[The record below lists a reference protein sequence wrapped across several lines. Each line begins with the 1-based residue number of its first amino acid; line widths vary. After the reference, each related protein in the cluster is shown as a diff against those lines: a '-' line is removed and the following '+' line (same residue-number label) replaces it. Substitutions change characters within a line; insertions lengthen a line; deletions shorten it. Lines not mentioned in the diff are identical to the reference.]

1 MAKYLYG
8 ASVQGIQS
16 FIFQTNELKDIVG
29 ASELINNICDDAFD
43 EFGGTKEQSVIRA
56 AGNIKHI
63 FNDEGDCKNAV
74 KEFPRRVMD
83 LAPGITISQAVV
95 RFDEGQGFSDV
106 IDELENRIKVQR
118 NKQAVSNLGFIGMQ
132 RARSTGLPLV
142 KVDKGDYL
150 DLSTKAKREIANSG
164 NSNSTKKL
172 CKDCFGVDLP
182 HSKIAYNI
190 EDITKHNDWI
200 AIIHADGNGLGKVI
214 QEIGKNEKGYST
226 FSRSLNEATINAAQ
240 VAYKAICEKY
250 EIDKE
255 EKIPIRPIVLGGDD
269 FTAICRADF
278 AVDYTK
284 EFLKAFEENTS
295 SYLGNILKNNKV
307 FKNSETKL
315 TACAGISFI
324 KSSFPFYFGY
334 DLAEDLCNSA
344 KKVAKAGITE
354 NELPKS
360 CLMFHK
366 VQDSF
371 VVDYEE
377 IAKRELNPQEKIS
390 FSFGPY
396 FLDNRVYPSIDELQI
411 KSKMLSTK
419 EGNAVKSN
427 IRQWMSLLYDKSD
440 AAKQKMNRLKSML
453 RLSESKESKEL
464 LELVNWIENGKEQN
478 GTTTYPAY
486 DLLSIHSV
494 TLQKTKNT
502 NKED

>member
-1 MAKYLYG
+1 
-8 ASVQGIQS
+8 VQGIQS

-43 EFGGTKEQSVIRA
+43 EFGGSKEQSVIRA

-63 FNDEGDCKNAV
+63 FESEEKCKKAV
-74 KEFPRRVMD
+74 REFPRKVMK
-83 LAPGITISQAVV
+83 LAPSITISQAVV
-95 RFDEGQGFSDV
+95 KFENSQEFSDV
-106 IDELENRIKVQR
+106 IDELEKRLKIQR
-118 NKQAVSNLGFIGMQ
+118 NKQTVSNLGFISMQ
-132 RARSTGLPLV
+132 RARKTGLPVV
-142 KVDKGDYL
+142 KVEKEDYL
-150 DLSTKAKREIANSG
+150 DSSTDAKRENKSQ
-164 NSNSTKKL
+164 KL
-172 CKDCFGVDLP
+172 FMDCGLP
-182 HSKIAYNI
+182 VNKITYNI

-214 QEIGKNEKGYST
+214 HEIGKNEKDFSV
-226 FSRSLNEATINAAQ
+226 FSRNLNEATINAAQ
-240 VAYKAICEKY
+240 KAYKAICEKY
-250 EIDKE
+250 KIDSE
-255 EKIPIRPIVLGGDD
+255 EKIPIRPIVIGGDD

-295 SYLGNILKNNKV
+295 SLLGPIIIKYNV
-307 FKNSETKL
+307 FKNSDTKL

-334 DLAEDLCNSA
+334 DLADDLCRAA
-344 KKVAKAGITE
+344 KKVAKAGIAE

-377 IAKRELNPQEKIS
+377 IAKRELKPQDNIL

-396 FLDNRVYPSIDELQI
+396 FLDEKVNSSIDELQN
-411 KSKMLSTK
+411 KSKLLSTK
-419 EGNAVKSN
+419 EGNAVKSH
-427 IRQWMSLLYDKSD
+427 IRQWMSLQYDNPD

-453 RLSESKESKEL
+453 KLSESKESKEL
-464 LELVNWIENGKEQN
+464 LELVNWIENGIKEN

-494 TLQKTKNT
+494 TFQKTKNT

>member
-63 FNDEGDCKNAV
+63 YNDEGKCIKAV
-74 KEFPRRVMD
+74 NEFPRKVME

-95 RFDEGQGFSDV
+95 KFDEGQEFSDV
-106 IDELENRIKVQR
+106 IDELENRLKTQR
-118 NKQAVSNLGFIGMQ
+118 NRQTVSNLSFIGMQ
-132 RARSTGLPLV
+132 RERSTGLPLV
-142 KVDKGDYL
+142 MVEKGDYL
-150 DLSTKAKREIANSG
+150 DQSTLAKRKIANSES
-164 NSNSTKKL
+164 SNSTKKL
-172 CKDCFGVDLP
+172 CKVCFGVDLP
-182 HSKIAYNI
+182 HDRIAYNI

-214 QEIGKNEKGYST
+214 HEIGKNEKDFSV
-226 FSRSLNEATINAAQ
+226 FSRNLNEATINAAQ
-240 VAYKAICEKY
+240 IAYKAICEKY
-250 EIDKE
+250 KIDSE

-284 EFLKAFEENTS
+284 EFLKAFEEKS
-295 SYLGNILKNNKV
+295 STLLGELLTKHKV
-307 FKNSETKL
+307 FKNSETKV

-334 DLAEDLCNSA
+334 ELTEDLCKEA
-344 KKVAKAGITE
+344 KKVAKAGIAE

-377 IAKRELNPQEKIS
+377 IAKRELKPKDNIS
-390 FSFGPY
+390 FKFGPY
-396 FLDNRVYPSIDELQI
+396 FLDNSVHISIDELQN
-411 KSKMLSTK
+411 KSKLLSTK
-419 EGNAVKSN
+419 EGNAVKSH
-427 IRQWMSLLYDKSD
+427 IRQWMSLQYDNPD

-453 RLSESKESKEL
+453 KLSESKESKEL
-464 LELVNWIENGKEQN
+464 FELVNWIENGKEQN
-478 GTTTYPAY
+478 STTIYPAY
-486 DLLSIHSV
+486 DLLSLHSV
-494 TLQKTKNT
+494 TFQKTKNT